1 MANEIKKCTIISG
14 APNTNTDFINS
25 NIDLSSYIICADSGY
40 TKLNGVVPNVIVG
53 DFDSSEK
60 PNLDCE
66 IVQLQVE
73 KAYTDTFECVQLAVE
88 RGYNY
93 IEIFNAIG
101 SRLDHTYANILCLD
115 YCKGNGVKCY
125 IINEKNRLSLINSKT
140 VIKKQYE
147 NFSLFAHNENCYGV
161 TIKGAY
167 YTASFYDKTSLDISM
182 TDQFAT
188 SNYIVDD
195 ECEIDLKSGTLLL
208 IESND

>member
-14 APNTNTDFINS
+14 APNTDLDFINS
-25 NIDLSSYIICADSGY
+25 HIDLNSYIICADSGY
-40 TKLNGVVPNVIVG
+40 TKLNGIIPNVIVG
-53 DFDSSEK
+53 DFDSSAK
-60 PNLDCE
+60 PSMDCE

-73 KAYTDTFECVQLAVE
+73 KAYTDTFECVQLAVD
-88 RGYNY
+88 RGYNF
-93 IEIFNAIG
+93 IEIYNAIG

-115 YCKGNGVKCY
+115 YCKEHNVKCY
-125 IINEKNRLSLINSKT
+125 IINEKNRLSLIDKKSI
-140 VIKKQYE
+140 IKKEYE
-147 NFSLFAHNENCYGV
+147 NFSLFAHNEDCYGV

-167 YTASFYDKTSLDISM
+167 YTASFYDKTSLDIKM

-195 ECEIDLKSGTLLL
+195 ECEIDLVKGTLLL